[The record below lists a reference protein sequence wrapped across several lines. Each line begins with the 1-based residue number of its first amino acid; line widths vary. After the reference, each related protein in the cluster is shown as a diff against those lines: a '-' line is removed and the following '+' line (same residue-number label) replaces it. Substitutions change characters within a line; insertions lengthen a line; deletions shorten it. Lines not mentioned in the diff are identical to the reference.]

1 MDMGRADKINAA
13 LTRGVTEVIVESE
26 LKKLLSTDTKLRLK
40 MGFDPS
46 APDIHLGHVVGLR
59 KLREFQKLGHTV
71 VLIVGD
77 WTAQIGDPSGR
88 SSVRKM
94 LTSKEVEQ
102 NAATYLKQF
111 FKIVDKDKT
120 EVRWQS
126 EWFGNFDLSNVIE
139 LTSMFTVAQ
148 FLARD
153 DFSKRFKEQKPIA
166 ITEFLYPLLQ
176 AYDSVA
182 INSDVEFG
190 GTDQKFNLLVGRD
203 MQEMMGQKPQHC
215 LLVPILVGTDGIS
228 KMSKSLNNSI
238 GVSESANNMFGKL
251 MSINDDLI
259 HPYFELL
266 TDISRDELA
275 ETLTAIQDPSV
286 NPMGL
291 KKELATTIVKDMHNE
306 LDASNAAIHFKNT
319 VQSKEVPTDIP
330 EFVISDHAEI
340 QEQRLSSLMVASGL
354 SKSVGEAKRLI
365 AQKAVTLDG
374 SVIEQNLS
382 VVDVQA
388 GILKVGKRQ
397 IIRLKNHE

>member
-1 MDMGRADKINAA
+1 MFKANNIDTA
-13 LTRGVTEVIVESE
+13 LKRGVSEVIVESE
-26 LKKLLSTDTKLRLK
+26 LRTLMSTKTNLRLK

-46 APDIHLGHVVGLR
+46 TSDIHLGHVVGLR
-59 KLREFQKLGHTV
+59 KLRQFQKLGHTV

-94 LTSKEVEQ
+94 LTADEVEQ
-102 NAATYLKQF
+102 NAATYLNQF

-126 EWFGNFDLSNVIE
+126 EWFGSFDLSKVIE

-215 LLVPILVGTDGIS
+215 LLVPILVGTDGTN

-238 GVSESANNMFGKL
+238 GVADSANNMYGKL
-251 MSINDDLI
+251 MSINDDMI
-259 HPYFELL
+259 CPYFELL
-266 TDISRDELA
+266 TDISDEVLA
-275 ETLTAIQDPSV
+275 TTKAALKDNDV
-286 NPMGL
+286 NPMNL
-291 KKELATTIVKDMHNE
+291 KKDLAITVVRDLHGGS
-306 LDASNAAIHFKNT
+306 DAEKAALHFKNT
-319 VQSKEVPTDIP
+319 VQSKEAPKDMP
-330 EFVISDHAEI
+330 EFVLSSLGNVEG
-340 QEQRLSSLMVASGL
+340 QRLSSLLVTCGL
-354 SKSVGEAKRLI
+354 AKSVGEAKRLI
-365 AQKAVTLDG
+365 TQKAVTLDG
-374 SVIEQNLS
+374 SLIEENMS
-382 VVDVQA
+382 INDIKS

-397 IIRLKNHE
+397 IIRLKK

>member
-1 MDMGRADKINAA
+1 MSKLDKINTA
-13 LTRGVTEVIVESE
+13 LNRGVSEVIVESE
-26 LKKLLSTDTKLRLK
+26 LEKLLSTNTNLRLK

-59 KLREFQKLGHTV
+59 KLRQFQKLGHTV

-94 LTSKEVEQ
+94 LSAEEVQQ
-102 NAATYLKQF
+102 NAATYMKQF

-126 EWFGNFDLSNVIE
+126 EWFGDFDLANVIE

-215 LLVPILVGTDGIS
+215 LLVPILVGTDGVS

-238 GVSESANNMFGKL
+238 DVSESANNMFGKL

-266 TDISRDELA
+266 TDISDAALA
-275 ETLTAIQDPSV
+275 ETKAAIQDNSV
-286 NPMGL
+286 NPMEL
-291 KKELATTIVKDMHNE
+291 KKNLATTIVGDMHNQ
-306 LDASNAAIHFKNT
+306 LDADSAAMHFKNT
-319 VQSKEVPTDIP
+319 VQSKQVPTDIP
-330 EFVISDHAEI
+330 EFVLSDHKNI
-340 QEQRLSSLMVASGL
+340 KGQRLSSLMVESGL

-365 AQKAVTLDG
+365 TQKAVTLDG
-374 SVIEQNLS
+374 SIIEENISVI
-382 VVDVQA
+382 DIQA

-397 IIRLKNHE
+397 IIRLKK

>member
-1 MDMGRADKINAA
+1 MSKLDKINTA
-13 LTRGVTEVIVESE
+13 LNRGVSEVIVESE
-26 LKKLLSTDTKLRLK
+26 LEKLLSTNTNLRLK

-59 KLREFQKLGHTV
+59 KLRQFQQLGHTV

-94 LTSKEVEQ
+94 LSADEVQQ
-102 NAATYLKQF
+102 NAATYMKQF

-126 EWFGNFDLSNVIE
+126 EWFGDFDLANVIE

-215 LLVPILVGTDGIS
+215 LLVPILVGTDGVS

-238 GVSESANNMFGKL
+238 DVSESANNMFGKL

-266 TDISRDELA
+266 TDISDAALA
-275 ETLTAIQDPSV
+275 ETKAAIQDNSV
-286 NPMGL
+286 NPMEL
-291 KKELATTIVKDMHNE
+291 KKNLATTIVGDMHNQ
-306 LDASNAAIHFKNT
+306 LDADSAAMHFKNT
-319 VQSKEVPTDIP
+319 VQSKQVPTDIP
-330 EFVISDHAEI
+330 EFVLSDHKNI
-340 QEQRLSSLMVASGL
+340 KGQRLSSLMVESGL

-365 AQKAVTLDG
+365 TQKAVTLDG
-374 SVIEQNLS
+374 SIIEENISVI
-382 VVDVQA
+382 DIQA

-397 IIRLKNHE
+397 IIRLKK

>member
-111 FKIVDKDKT
+111 FKIVDKEKT

-126 EWFGNFDLSNVIE
+126 EWFGNFDLANVIE

-266 TDISRDELA
+266 TDISIDELA

-382 VVDVQA
+382 VVDIQA

>member
-1 MDMGRADKINAA
+1 
-13 LTRGVTEVIVESE
+13 
-26 LKKLLSTDTKLRLK
+26 
-40 MGFDPS
+40 
-46 APDIHLGHVVGLR
+46 
-59 KLREFQKLGHTV
+59 
-71 VLIVGD
+71 
-77 WTAQIGDPSGR
+77 
-88 SSVRKM
+88 
-94 LTSKEVEQ
+94 
-102 NAATYLKQF
+102 
-111 FKIVDKDKT
+111 
-120 EVRWQS
+120 
-126 EWFGNFDLSNVIE
+126 
-139 LTSMFTVAQ
+139 
-148 FLARD
+148 
-153 DFSKRFKEQKPIA
+153 
-166 ITEFLYPLLQ
+166 
-176 AYDSVA
+176 
-182 INSDVEFG
+182 
-190 GTDQKFNLLVGRD
+190 
-203 MQEMMGQKPQHC
+203 
-215 LLVPILVGTDGIS
+215 
-228 KMSKSLNNSI
+228 
-238 GVSESANNMFGKL
+238 

-306 LDASNAAIHFKNT
+306 LDASSAAIHFKNT

-330 EFVISDHAEI
+330 EFVISDHPEI

-397 IIRLKNHE
+397 IIRLKKS